1 MSEKGGPTPPES
13 PHLSHEEIAKLWAQ
27 FRAGEVT
34 RCPRDAAGK
43 ALLPKDQQ
51 ARVSRERRAGGK
63 WMTVVGGL
71 DPAATDLGT
80 LLKKL
85 KAECAAGGGVSE
97 GKVEVQGD
105 HRDRVVEILKGMGF
119 PAKASGG

>member
-1 MSEKGGPTPPES
+1 MGGLFAGTPWERPVTCS
-13 PHLSHEEIAKLWAQ
+13 ACG
-27 FRAGEVT
+27 RALAECA
-34 RCPRDAAGK
+34 CPRDAAGK
-43 ALLPKDQQ
+43 VLLPKDQQ

-63 WMTVVGGL
+63 WMTVVSGL

-105 HRDRVVEILKGMGF
+105 HRDRVVEVLKGMGF